1 MSMDAYT
8 KIKSISESRTEAEVF
23 VPSNVSVV
31 YSLSNRKFQI
41 EQQISLDLDDC
52 GGFNPYDTAS
62 LYKKPA
68 VT

>member
-31 YSLSNRKFQI
+31 YSLSDRKFQI
-41 EQQISLDLDDC
+41 EQQISLDHDDC
-52 GGFNPYDTAS
+52 GGCNPYDTAS